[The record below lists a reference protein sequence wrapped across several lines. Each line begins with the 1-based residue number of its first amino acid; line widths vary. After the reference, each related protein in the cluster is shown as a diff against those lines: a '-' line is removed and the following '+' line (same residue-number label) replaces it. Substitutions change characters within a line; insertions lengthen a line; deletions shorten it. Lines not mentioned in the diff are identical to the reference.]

1 MDTKTFENLNLFFK
15 DYEELNL
22 RLVKYKKNETNMND
36 EFSQKCRGLILEQPS
51 NKIICM
57 PPMKS
62 MDLNK
67 FFSTYNFE
75 GCTIEEF
82 IDGTMINL
90 WYYNGDWHIST
101 RSSIGAK
108 CRWYSRRHFSEL
120 FAESNQ
126 LDFNKLNQTYFYSFV
141 LQHPENRIVTCYTEP
156 KVSLVFVG
164 SVNENNEV
172 ESLNLEEIATEL
184 QISIPKK
191 YDFLNMEELLSFIE
205 KQNFEF
211 QGLVIKNG
219 IYRTKI
225 RNPNYNYARQL
236 RGNTKNMKYLYFD
249 LIKQRNKSEYLT
261 FYPEFRELFNSYNK
275 EFVELTKSLH
285 RSYIAY
291 HVKKTTK
298 DINDIEFPLRPHCFH
313 LHGMYKSTNAPITF
327 DRVMKYLNTLE
338 PAQLV
343 FCINYK
349 YRKNNK
355 TDEQS
360 SNAEAEAD
368 AEADAE
374 AEP

>member
-1 MDTKTFENLNLFFK
+1 MDTESLDNLNLFYK

-22 RLVKYKKNETNMND
+22 RLVKYNKNETNMDN
-36 EFSQKCRGLILEQPS
+36 EISQKCRGLIMEKDT

-62 MDLNK
+62 MDLKIFLNL
-67 FFSTYNFE
+67 YNLE
-75 GCTIEEF
+75 NCVVEEF
-82 IDGTMINL
+82 IDGTMINM
-90 WYYNGDWHIST
+90 WYYKDDWHIST

-126 LDFNKLNQTYFYSFV
+126 LDFSKLNTELFYSFV

-156 KVSLVFVG
+156 KVALVFVG
-164 SVNENNEV
+164 RVNEENNI
-172 ESLNLEEIATEL
+172 ESISLEKSARELNVSIPISYDF
-184 QISIPKK
+184 ISIEQ
-191 YDFLNMEELLSFIE
+191 MLSFIE

-211 QGLVIKNG
+211 QGLVIKHG

-249 LIKQRNKSEYLT
+249 LIKQKNKGEYLT

-285 RSYIAY
+285 YSYLNY
-291 HVKKTTK
+291 HVKKTIT
-298 DINDIEFPLRPHCFH
+298 DINDIEFPLRPHCYE
-313 LHGMYKSTNAPITF
+313 LHGIYKATNNPITF

-349 YRKNNK
+349 YRKN
-355 TDEQS
+355 
-360 SNAEAEAD
+360 
-368 AEADAE
+368 
-374 AEP
+374 

>member
-36 EFSQKCRGLILEQPS
+36 EISQKCRGLILEQPS

-57 PPMKS
+57 PPIKS
-62 MDLNK
+62 MDLNI
-67 FFSTYNFE
+67 FFSNYNFE
-75 GCTIEEF
+75 ECTMEEF

-90 WYYNGDWHIST
+90 WYYSGDWHIST

-108 CRWYSRRHFSEL
+108 CRWYSRRHFSDL

-126 LDFNKLNQTYFYSFV
+126 LDFTKLNQNYFYSFV

-164 SVNENNEV
+164 SVNENNDV
-172 ESLNLEEIATEL
+172 ESIDLEEIANEL
-184 QISIPKK
+184 QISIPQK
-191 YDFLNMEELLSFIE
+191 YDFLNMDELLSFIE
-205 KQNFEF
+205 TQSFEF

-249 LIKQRNKSEYLT
+249 LIKQRNKTEYLT
-261 FYPEFRELFNSYNK
+261 FYPEYRELFNSYNK

-285 RSYIAY
+285 RSYITY

-313 LHGMYKSTNAPITF
+313 LHGMYKTTNAPITF

-355 TDEQS
+355 NDEHS
-360 SNAEAEAD
+360 SNAEAVP
-368 AEADAE
+368 
-374 AEP
+374 EP